1 MIEQQIREIITRLDK
16 IESSLVIGTGK
27 IESEYSFLF
36 GARNVE
42 VGVGV
47 KDIVKQIL
55 AHLELKPIKPDPVA
69 CELVSS
75 EEDDSEED

>member
-1 MIEQQIREIITRLDK
+1 MIEEQIREIIKRIDK

-55 AHLELKPIKPDPVA
+55 SHLELKPIKPEPVT
-69 CELVSS
+69 CELVSAKEDDD
-75 EEDDSEED
+75 EED